1 MRNTVHFSW
10 RRIPMEKSSLRIHLR
25 HMIDSPQ
32 SQRPICGNEKWMYW
46 ISPLAFRRATSIV
59 ISADADFN
67 DPECVLINPRPPG
80 RVSRKRLYS
89 RNVR

>member
-1 MRNTVHFSW
+1 MIDTVYYSW
-10 RRIPMEKSSLRIHLR
+10 RRIPIEKSSLRIHLHR
-25 HMIDSPQ
+25 MVHSPQ
-32 SQRPICGNEKWMYW
+32 SQRPICGDEKWMYW
-46 ISPLAFRRATSIV
+46 VSPLAFRRANSIV

-80 RVSRKRLYS
+80 RVSRKRLHS